1 MFPSLGRKVNFD
13 DRILLLAQGKW
24 VDPDAF
30 NLGNGGMTEAE
41 ERTYFGLCKLL
52 TPTAPWMMDHFSVW
66 RLLDYGTALASVGF
80 IVCSWHRSCRESLSP
95 RAQSFLN

>member
-1 MFPSLGRKVNFD
+1 MFPSLGREVNFD

-30 NLGNGGMTEAE
+30 NLGNGGMTQAE

-52 TPTAPWMMDHFSVW
+52 TPPWMMDHFSVW

-80 IVCSWHRSCRESLSP
+80 IVCSRHRSCRESLSP
-95 RAQSFLN
+95 RAQSFFN